1 MCGHTAGGT
10 EETRVARRWDRGPE
24 WRWPWQQPRVAPAK
38 RESVVEE
45 MTRAATEARVHTDL
59 PEAGASEAPE
69 AQAVAEAPAP
79 EAAPAEAAPA
89 EAAPA
94 EAGTHEVSRS
104 SWSRWL
110 GTKRVAAVVLLLL
123 AGEIAYVVH
132 LNASNSSNNSLAP
145 FTQNTF
151 GAPSTTTPPA
161 FPTVVVPPPITTT
174 TAPPAAT
181 SDAPPATSPK
191 PAIAA
196 TTASHITAT
205 PGYCTTRDVEFTTG
219 TNAGSYGPG
228 STVVFTMQVTDVTS
242 CIFQPVVA
250 GSSSCAA
257 YLFVG
262 DNGAQVFPSTQETE
276 PCDPPSAQTM
286 NPGSKDSLVVQWT
299 VPEDAA
305 ANGQYQAVGQWGW
318 SAGPGL
324 AANSVNVASNSFSV
338 S

>member
-1 MCGHTAGGT
+1 M
-10 EETRVARRWDRGPE
+10 ARRWDRGPE
-24 WRWPWQQPRVAPAK
+24 WRWPWQQPRVTPVE

-45 MTRAATEARVHTDL
+45 MTRAATEARVRTDL
-59 PEAGASEAPE
+59 PEASA
-69 AQAVAEAPAP
+69 AEAPVPQGVAKTPVP
-79 EAAPAEAAPA
+79 EAGVA

-94 EAGTHEVSRS
+94 EAGVAEAGVAEAAAAEAGTDEVSRS
-104 SWSRWL
+104 PWSRWL

-132 LNASNSSNNSLAP
+132 LNASNSSNDSLAP
-145 FTQNTF
+145 LTQNTF
-151 GAPSTTTPPA
+151 GSPSTTTPPA

-181 SDAPPATSPK
+181 SDTPPATSSK

-196 TTASHITAT
+196 TTASHIMAT
-205 PGYCTTRDVEFTTG
+205 PGYCMTRNVEFTTG

-262 DNGAQVFPSTQETE
+262 DNGAQVFPSAQETE

-305 ANGQYQAVGQWGW
+305 VNGQYQAVGQWGW

-324 AANSVNVASNSFSV
+324 PANSVNVASNSFSV